1 MTRTEPCIVLV
12 GLMGT
17 GKTTV
22 ARLLAERRQV
32 ELLDTDKLI
41 ESRDGRSVR
50 EIFSESGEAVFRE
63 LESDVL
69 RECLSRPGSPIIA
82 GAGGVVVR
90 EQNRALLD
98 HARDGGT
105 AVVVWLHARP
115 EVLAERTAKGVHRP
129 LLDNDRMGTLMQ
141 MSEDRGPLYASVADI
156 VIDVSDR
163 SIESVVDLLIDAL
176 DEQEEFLGNDHE

>member
-1 MTRTEPCIVLV
+1 MTRTEPSIVLV

-22 ARLLAERRQV
+22 ARLLAEHRRV

-41 ESRDGRSVR
+41 ESRDGRSIR
-50 EIFSESGEAVFRE
+50 EIFSESGETAFRE
-63 LESDVL
+63 IESEVL
-69 RECLSRPGSPIIA
+69 RECLQRPGSPVIA

-90 EQNRALLD
+90 EQNRAMLD
-98 HARDGGT
+98 AARDAGST
-105 AVVVWLHARP
+105 VVVWLHARP

-129 LLDNDRMGTLMQ
+129 LLDDDRMGTLTQ

-163 SIESVVDLLIDAL
+163 SIESVVELLRDAL
-176 DEQEEFLGNDHE
+176 DDQEEFVGKDHE

>member
-1 MTRTEPCIVLV
+1 MTRTEPSIVLV

-22 ARLLAERRQV
+22 ARLLAEHRRV

-41 ESRDGRSVR
+41 ESRDGRSIR
-50 EIFSESGEAVFRE
+50 EIFSESGETAFRE
-63 LESDVL
+63 IESEVL
-69 RECLSRPGSPIIA
+69 RECLHRPGSPVIA

-90 EQNRALLD
+90 EQNRAMLD
-98 HARDGGT
+98 AARDAGL

-115 EVLAERTAKGVHRP
+115 EVLADRTAKGVHRP
-129 LLDNDRMGTLMQ
+129 LLDDDRMGTLTQ

-163 SIESVVDLLIDAL
+163 SIESVVELLIDAL
-176 DEQEEFLGNDHE
+176 DEQEEFVGKDHE

>member
-1 MTRTEPCIVLV
+1 MTRSEPCIVLV

-22 ARLLAERRQV
+22 ARLLAEHRHV

-50 EIFSESGEAVFRE
+50 EIFEKSGEAAFRE
-63 LESDVL
+63 LESEVL
-69 RECLSRPGSPIIA
+69 SECLSRPGSPIIA

-90 EQNRALLD
+90 EQNREMLD
-98 HARDGGT
+98 RARGVGT

-129 LLDNDRMGTLMQ
+129 LLDNDRMGTLTQ

-163 SIESVVDLLIDAL
+163 SIESVVELLIDAL
-176 DEQEEFLGNDHE
+176 DEQEEFVGNDHE

>member
-1 MTRTEPCIVLV
+1 MTRSEPCIVLV

-22 ARLLAERRQV
+22 ARLLAEHRHA

-41 ESRDGRSVR
+41 ESRDGRTVR
-50 EIFSESGEAVFRE
+50 EIFAESGESVFRE
-63 LESDVL
+63 LETEVL
-69 RECLSRPGSPIIA
+69 RECLSRPGSPVIA

-90 EQNRALLD
+90 EQNRSMLD
-98 HARDGGT
+98 KARNSGD

-129 LLDNDRMGTLMQ
+129 LLDNDRMGTLTQ

-163 SIESVVDLLIDAL
+163 SVESVVDLLINAL
-176 DEQEEFLGNDHE
+176 GEQEEFVGNDHE

>member
-1 MTRTEPCIVLV
+1 MTRTEPSIVLV

-22 ARLLAERRQV
+22 ARLLAEHRRV

-41 ESRDGRSVR
+41 ESRDGRSIR
-50 EIFSESGEAVFRE
+50 EIFSESGETAFRE
-63 LESDVL
+63 IESEVL
-69 RECLSRPGSPIIA
+69 RECLHRPGSPVIA

-90 EQNRALLD
+90 EQNRAMLD
-98 HARDGGT
+98 AARDAGL

-115 EVLAERTAKGVHRP
+115 EVLADRTAKGVHRP
-129 LLDNDRMGTLMQ
+129 LLDDDRMGTLTQ

-163 SIESVVDLLIDAL
+163 SVESVVDLLIDAL
-176 DEQEEFLGNDHE
+176 DEQEEFVGNDHE